1 MHIMCSQWVC
11 VSSQKWTS
19 ELYIIKIMVI
29 ISNLHW
35 NTVLWYAA
43 VKKKHRPLYRIKKD
57 LQYTY
62 HIAQYH

>member
-43 VKKKHRPLYRIKKD
+43 VKKKTQAFIQD
-57 LQYTY
+57 
-62 HIAQYH
+62 